1 MSKYVKLQTE
11 IFSIFGNDSW
21 IAASIPTYPS
31 NYIAVDKPNKYIR
44 VSVISNGSGLNFNS
58 TSGVLIIDIFTPA
71 GNGPNESMLIADALD
86 MFLAGKT
93 IGTTQL
99 FVSSL
104 GSTQKD
110 SANPAL
116 SMTIYTIPFKHFGV
130 LS

>member
-1 MSKYVKLQTE
+1 MSKYIKLQTE

-21 IAASIPTYPS
+21 IASSIPTYPS

-71 GNGPNESMLIADALD
+71 GNGPNESMLIADSLD
-86 MFLAGKT
+86 TFLAGKT
-93 IGTTQL
+93 IGTTHL

-104 GSTQKD
+104 GPLKKD

-116 SMTIYTIPFKHFGV
+116 SMTTYTIPFKHFGV